1 MERKPQIRVLDM
13 TDVGLAIRK
22 ARKKL
27 GLTQAELA
35 GLCALGTRFV
45 SEVERGKESAEVAK
59 VLLLLHSV
67 GIDVFLQPRD
77 PTL

>member
-13 TDVGLAIRK
+13 ADVGLAIRK

-35 GLCALGTRFV
+35 ALCALGTRFV

-77 PTL
+77 PTP

>member
-13 TDVGLAIRK
+13 ADVGLAIRK

-67 GIDVFLQPRD
+67 GIDVLLQPRD
-77 PTL
+77 PTP